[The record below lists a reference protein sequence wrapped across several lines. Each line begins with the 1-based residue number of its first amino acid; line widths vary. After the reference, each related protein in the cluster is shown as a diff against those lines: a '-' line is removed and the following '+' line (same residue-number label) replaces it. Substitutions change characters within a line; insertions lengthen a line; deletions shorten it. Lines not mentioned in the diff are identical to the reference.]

1 MAAHATQNKERIKA
15 ALLEVF
21 GASDD
26 EEDDFKQHAIIEG
39 SHHCPNVV
47 SDAMQVN
54 FLDTNRMQ
62 QSLTST

>member
-1 MAAHATQNKERIKA
+1 MAAHATQSKERIKA
-15 ALLEVF
+15 VLLEIF

-26 EEDDFKQHAIIEG
+26 EEDDFKQHAVIEG

-47 SDAMQVN
+47 SDAMQVK
-54 FLDTNRMQ
+54 FLDTYCMQ